1 MRPFFKSCA
10 LSEAVV
16 WRCSIKKRVLNNFT
30 GKHQC
35 RSLFSDKTARW
46 RPETLLKRDFS
57 TGLSLCIF
65 RNTFWFELVNIL
77 LLLADIFYAVV
88 VVGTA
93 ILNSF
98 KVFASLTPLGRRK
111 TVFTLSAAIFQNVC
125 LRFYLNLIGW

>member
-10 LSEAVV
+10 LSKAVV
-16 WRCSIKKRVLNNFT
+16 RSCSIKKRVLNNFT
-30 GKHQC
+30 GKHLC

-57 TGLSLCIF
+57 ASLFLCIF
-65 RNTFWFELVNIL
+65 RNTFWCELVNIL

-88 VVGTA
+88 VVSTA

-98 KVFASLTPLGRRK
+98 KVFASLNPLGWRK

-125 LRFYLNLIGW
+125 LRFT